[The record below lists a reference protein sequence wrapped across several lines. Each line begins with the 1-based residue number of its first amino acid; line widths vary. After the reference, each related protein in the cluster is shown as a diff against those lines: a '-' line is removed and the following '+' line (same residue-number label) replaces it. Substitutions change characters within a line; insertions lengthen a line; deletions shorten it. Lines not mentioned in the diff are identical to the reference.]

1 MVLEYSVP
9 VRTSTRVLKFWSK
22 VMLLVRTRRIY
33 LHRRCM
39 YLCSVM
45 FSLRNFQVH
54 ACMYSL
60 VPVHCMYVMYDV
72 MYVMYVR
79 THVCMYAVYYVRS
92 TYVRTSR
99 RYVRTGTVLPTTQR
113 IYSKSS
119 TTVHDRHAR
128 SQTTDIITD
137 HHHHH
142 HEGCS

>member
-92 TYVRTSR
+92 TYVRTCLLYTS
-99 RYVRTGTVLPTTQR
+99 
-113 IYSKSS
+113 
-119 TTVHDRHAR
+119 DAA
-128 SQTTDIITD
+128 D
-137 HHHHH
+137 
-142 HEGCS
+142 E